1 MVNEEK
7 NKNVNMSEREKGE
20 KGGESEEGKR
30 MGWEGE
36 ERDGGEGR
44 GERERIKRGR
54 REREREVKDEI
65 IQLMMEKLIVVC
77 RMDNKP
83 NQWIET
89 NQWRGAREMRRE
101 PPL

>member
-1 MVNEEK
+1 MKKGSEWD
-7 NKNVNMSEREKGE
+7 ERERRE
-20 KGGESEEGKR
+20 
-30 MGWEGE
+30 MGV
-36 ERDGGEGR
+36 RGR

-83 NQWIET
+83 NQ
-89 NQWRGAREMRRE
+89 
-101 PPL
+101 

>member
-36 ERDGGEGR
+36 ERDGGEGER
-44 GERERIKRGR
+44 RERKDKEGR
-54 REREREVKDEI
+54 AREREVKDEI